1 MLPLKV
7 ELTLS
12 PKYQQDFVLEVEG
25 FLADCQMR
33 NLALRTLAIYRHQLE
48 AFGTWTHY
56 HPATNTTTQE
66 MRLYFLHLQQTHNAG
81 GQHQAFR
88 VLKTFYRWLV
98 AEGVLA
104 ESPMARLK
112 APQLRDEPLT
122 PVPLSDVV
130 AMLATCTSKDLLDL
144 RDAALLLVL
153 LDTAARA
160 SELLQCNIGDFDMK
174 SGALILRITKNRHQR
189 VTFCGIRARKALL
202 RYLRARDE
210 SEHTTPLFT
219 TDDGQRLKPSGLR
232 QILRRRALAA
242 GVPIPSAHAFRR
254 AACLALLRNGADVF
268 TVQKLA
274 GHADLATTRR
284 YLKLATEDLQRVH
297 AAHSPVDRLL

>member
-1 MLPLKV
+1 MLAPKV

-12 PKYQQDFVLEVEG
+12 PKYQQDFILEVEA

-48 AFGTWTHY
+48 AFCAWTQY
-56 HPATNTTTQE
+56 RSAANITTQE

-98 AEGVLA
+98 AEGALA

-112 APQLRDEPLT
+112 APQLRDEPLA
-122 PVPLSDVV
+122 PIPLPNVA
-130 AMLATCTSKDLLDL
+130 AMLATCTSKDLLGL

-160 SELLQCNIGDFDMK
+160 AELLQCNNGDFDTK
-174 SGALILRITKNRHQR
+174 TGALILRVTKNRHQR

-202 RYLRARDE
+202 QYLRRRGGLE
-210 SEHTTPLFT
+210 QSTPLFT
-219 TDDGQRLKPSGLR
+219 TDDGSRLKPAGLR
-232 QILRRRALAA
+232 QVLRRRALAA

-254 AACLALLRNGADVF
+254 AACLALLRDGADVF

-284 YLKLATEDLQRVH
+284 YLKLVTDDLQHSH
-297 AAHSPVDRLL
+297 AMHSPVDKLL

>member
-7 ELTLS
+7 EQTLLL
-12 PKYQQDFVLEVEG
+12 KYQHDFVLEVEW
-25 FLADCQMR
+25 FLVDCQMR
-33 NLALRTLAIYRHQLE
+33 NLALRTLAIYRLQLE

-56 HPATNTTTQE
+56 HPAANITPQE

-122 PVPLSDVV
+122 PVPLSDVA

-160 SELLQCNIGDFDMK
+160 AELLQCNIDDFDMK

-189 VTFCGIRARKALL
+189 ATFCGIRTRKVLL
-202 RYLRARDE
+202 QYLR
-210 SEHTTPLFT
+210 
-219 TDDGQRLKPSGLR
+219 
-232 QILRRRALAA
+232 
-242 GVPIPSAHAFRR
+242 
-254 AACLALLRNGADVF
+254 
-268 TVQKLA
+268 
-274 GHADLATTRR
+274 
-284 YLKLATEDLQRVH
+284 
-297 AAHSPVDRLL
+297 